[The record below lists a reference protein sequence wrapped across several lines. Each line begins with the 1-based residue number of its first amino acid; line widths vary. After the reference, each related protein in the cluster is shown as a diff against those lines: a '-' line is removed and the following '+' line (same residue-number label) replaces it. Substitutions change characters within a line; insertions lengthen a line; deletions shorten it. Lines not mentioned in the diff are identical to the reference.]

1 MRHVLLL
8 LLPVA
13 CTQPPPGADD
23 ARAYV
28 TTVEPLVYENGLLAR
43 TLLGVAADVHDGEAT
58 PQALT
63 RWWTDETVPLTQH
76 LAHQAAAASAP
87 AGWTEQ
93 HRDLVTVWEERADAY
108 QALDQALKSGDEAAW
123 SAGRAAA
130 DRAKI
135 REEEWFR
142 SADEALA
149 PFGLA
154 LDQYP

>member
-1 MRHVLLL
+1 MRTLSLLL
-8 LLPVA
+8 FAAA
-13 CTQPPPGADD
+13 CTQTPPGSDG

-43 TLLGVAADVHDGEAT
+43 SLLEVAAEVHDGDASST
-58 PQALT
+58 VLT
-63 RWWTDETVPLTQH
+63 RWWSAEAVPLSLH
-76 LAHQAAAASAP
+76 LAHQASAVSPP
-87 AGWTEQ
+87 ADWAER
-93 HRDLVTVWEERADAY
+93 HRELVSIWEDRAGAY
-108 QALDQALKSGDEAAW
+108 QSLDQALADGDTAAW
-123 SAGRAAA
+123 TAGRAAA
-130 DRAKI
+130 DSAKI